1 MRRKLSKLARSIA
14 LLLALV
20 PVGGYS
26 LGSDSGSVEI
36 GDTGTFYIPIE
47 NHEASQKIIS
57 NARITCP
64 VC

>member
-1 MRRKLSKLARSIA
+1 
-14 LLLALV
+14 LLLALI

-57 NARITCP
+57 NGG
-64 VC
+64 